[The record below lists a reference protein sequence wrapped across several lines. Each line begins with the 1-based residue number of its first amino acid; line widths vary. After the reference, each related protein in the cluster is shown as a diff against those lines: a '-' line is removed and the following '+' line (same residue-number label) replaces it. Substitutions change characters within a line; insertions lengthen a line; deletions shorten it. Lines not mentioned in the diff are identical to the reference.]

1 MVIFH
6 SYVSHYQRVSPKTIP
21 KEATTLDLLDPTAT
35 QISGWEEVTWQT
47 RPCHGS
53 SRILFLGL
61 RPRTMAGCSKLFLG
75 PSVLWS
81 RKDPTVQSDGGNSCS
96 IPYAPCT
103 LYLSA
108 FRSCKNVGKCS
119 KHGAFENVL
128 LKFCSDNKESNQQK
142 MESNRSA
149 IPAKWGYN
157 P

>member
-35 QISGWEEVTWQT
+35 QISGVGGGHLTDQAL
-47 RPCHGS
+47 P
-53 SRILFLGL
+53 RILFLGL

-108 FRSCKNVGKCS
+108 FRLCKNVGKCS